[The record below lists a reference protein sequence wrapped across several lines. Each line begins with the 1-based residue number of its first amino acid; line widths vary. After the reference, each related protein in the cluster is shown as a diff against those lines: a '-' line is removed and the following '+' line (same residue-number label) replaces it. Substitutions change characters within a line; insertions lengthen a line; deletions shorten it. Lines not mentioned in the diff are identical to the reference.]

1 MDREEIFGQLTEVF
15 RDIFDDDSI
24 ELTDETTAADIEE
37 WNSFTHITL
46 ISDIEDA
53 FGIRFEMKDVVGL
66 KNVGEM
72 ADLIE
77 KLSIS

>member
-24 ELTDETTAADIEE
+24 ELTDETTAADIED

-53 FGIRFEMKDVVGL
+53 FGIRFGMKDVVGL

-77 KLSIS
+77 KLSTS